1 MVVSGTKVGAGSD
14 TLTPEAVTK
23 RIAPVAGFE
32 LVDANAPKV
41 FKTGE
46 QVFAAV
52 CTACHTAGVA
62 GAPKIGDNAA
72 WAPFIKA
79 GYESLL
85 NVALHGK
92 GGMPAKGGNPTLSD
106 YEVARAVVYM
116 ANKSGAS
123 LPEPAAPAEEGAKK
137 EEAAAPA
144 AAAPAA
150 AAPAP
155 AAAAPAVAAPAAAAP
170 APAAAAPRRNRPP
183 STRPAKS
190 STRASASP
198 VTPPAW
204 PTRQVRRQGRLG
216 ALHQDRHGRDGEGR
230 HAGQAAHAAQG
241 RRGHRH
247 GRRHPRGRAIH
258 GGRGQVVRRS
268 APPEG
273 GTAKD
278 PWNSKGLLHWRTP
291 GLPATRTRI
300 LATAPSVRASARV
313 APARRKCGP
322 RAIHQAAAGS
332 SSDMPSCTRRCS
344 HRLGR

>member
-1 MVVSGTKVGAGSD
+1 MSNQQEHIEEHSSPIKTPKQLIVTAILAFVVPIGIIILLVNMVVSGTKVGAGSD

-72 WAPFIKA
+72 WAPFIKS

-123 LPEPAAPAEEGAKK
+123 LPEPAAPAEDGAKK

-155 AAAAPAVAAPAAAAP
+155 AAAAPAAEAPAPAAP
-170 APAAAAPRRNRPP
+170 APAAAAPAP
-183 STRPAKS
+183 
-190 STRASASP
+190 
-198 VTPPAW
+198 
-204 PTRQVRRQGRLG
+204 Q
-216 ALHQDRHGRDGEGR
+216 
-230 HAGQAAHAAQG
+230 QAAVNPAGEKLYKSVCFACHATGVANAPKFG
-241 RRGHRH
+241 DKAAWEPYIKTGMDAMVKVAMT
-247 GRRHPRGRAIH
+247 GKGAMPPKGGAANASEEDIRAAV
-258 GGRGQVVRRS
+258 QYMVD
-268 APPEG
+268 A
-273 GTAKD
+273 AK
-278 PWNSKGLLHWRTP
+278 
-291 GLPATRTRI
+291 
-300 LATAPSVRASARV
+300 
-313 APARRKCGP
+313 
-322 RAIHQAAAGS
+322 
-332 SSDMPSCTRRCS
+332 
-344 HRLGR
+344 

>member
-1 MVVSGTKVGAGSD
+1 MVPIGIIILLVNMVVSGTKVGAGSD

-144 AAAPAA
+144 AAAPAPPRRLLPLPPRPSRLPQPQRPPRRCC
-150 AAPAP
+150 AAPQQAAVNP
-155 AAAAPAVAAPAAAAP
+155 AGE
-170 APAAAAPRRNRPP
+170 
-183 STRPAKS
+183 S
-190 STRASASP
+190 SIRASASP

-216 ALHQDRHGRDGEGR
+216 ALHQDRHGRDGEDR

-247 GRRHPRGRAIH
+247 RRRYPRGRAIH
-258 GGRGQVVRRS
+258 GGRGQV
-268 APPEG
+268 
-273 GTAKD
+273 
-278 PWNSKGLLHWRTP
+278 
-291 GLPATRTRI
+291 I
-300 LATAPSVRASARV
+300 L
-313 APARRKCGP
+313 
-322 RAIHQAAAGS
+322 
-332 SSDMPSCTRRCS
+332 
-344 HRLGR
+344 

>member
-1 MVVSGTKVGAGSD
+1 MSNQQEHIEEHSSPIKTPKQLIVTAILAFVVPIGIIILLVNMVVSGTKVGAGSD

-144 AAAPAA
+144 AAAPAP

-204 PTRQVRRQGRLG
+204 PTR
-216 ALHQDRHGRDGEGR
+216 
-230 HAGQAAHAAQG
+230 
-241 RRGHRH
+241 
-247 GRRHPRGRAIH
+247 P
-258 GGRGQVVRRS
+258 S
-268 APPEG
+268 
-273 GTAKD
+273 
-278 PWNSKGLLHWRTP
+278 S
-291 GLPATRTRI
+291 ATRPPGSPTSRPAWTRW
-300 LATAPSVRASARV
+300 
-313 APARRKCGP
+313 
-322 RAIHQAAAGS
+322 
-332 SSDMPSCTRRCS
+332 
-344 HRLGR
+344 